1 MRELT
6 LAEKCKFASLDYL
19 FILSFFYAMI
29 HKRSGS
35 NEKEIELESPFLSR
49 LIDLLSFK
57 RDLRILWSRNTV
69 SL

>member
-1 MRELT
+1 
-6 LAEKCKFASLDYL
+6 
-19 FILSFFYAMI
+19 MI

-57 RDLRILWSRNTV
+57 RDLRILWRRNTV